1 VRVLK
6 MRREQKKSGK
16 FIYVIVALILIL
28 AVFSTIFAL
37 INATNSNI
45 INRISINNIDVS
57 GLSKNEAEEKLQKII
72 KDIMEEKITLKHGEY
87 EKTVTLKQMELEVD
101 VIDKVYEACT
111 IGRDKNI
118 ISNNYKIL
126 EIMLNGKNLELEF
139 KFNEEIAQSIYNSL
153 DEEWQDKFLENSYFV
168 DGDKLEII
176 RGKTGVI
183 IDKEELEKQIKNL
196 VKEKI
201 QGNKI
206 NEIDIPTITKTPE
219 DIDLEKIK
227 SEIYK
232 EPKDAS
238 YDKAKSKLTPHTDG
252 IDFGISIEEAKEIL
266 KEDKEEYEIP
276 LKITKPEITTEKLG
290 EEAFPETLGSFSTR
304 YDASNKNRS
313 TNVELACEAIDG
325 KILLPGETFSFNGV
339 VGPRSKSKGYLLAGA
354 YSAGELVESYGGGVC
369 QVSTTIYNAALY
381 ANLEIVERY
390 NHSLMV
396 SYVNA
401 GRDATV
407 SYGSRDFKFKNSR
420 NYAIKLKAEAK
431 NGILKIEI
439 LGIKEK
445 EEFEIELTSEVTDT
459 IPCNVK
465 YVYDSSLA
473 PGQEVVQTAGA
484 NGVKSIAYKIVKKNN
499 LIISK
504 TELSR
509 DSYNPITKVVKT
521 GSKV

>member
-1 VRVLK
+1 
-6 MRREQKKSGK
+6 MRREQKKNGK
-16 FIYVIVALILIL
+16 FIYVIVGVLLILG
-28 AVFSTIFAL
+28 VFSTIFAL

-45 INRISINNIDVS
+45 INGISINNIEVS
-57 GLSKNEAEEKLQKII
+57 GLSKSEAEEKLQKII
-72 KDIMEEKITLKHGEY
+72 NDIMEDRIILKHGEH
-87 EKTVTLKQMELEVD
+87 EKIVTLKQMELEVD

-111 IGRDKNI
+111 TGRNGNI

-126 EIMLNGKNLELEF
+126 EIMLNGKNIDLSF
-139 KFNEEIAQSIYNSL
+139 KFNNEIAQSIYNSL
-153 DEEWQDKFLENSYFV
+153 DEEWEDKFIENSYFV
-168 DGDKLEII
+168 DGDKLEVI

-183 IDKEELEKQIKNL
+183 INKEELEKQIKNL

-201 QGNKI
+201 EGKKVKEI
-206 NEIDIPTITKTPE
+206 NIPTITKNPE
-219 DIDLEKIK
+219 EFNLEKIK
-227 SEIYK
+227 TEIYK
-232 EPKDAS
+232 EPKNAS
-238 YDKAKSKLTPHTDG
+238 YDKSTSTLYPHTDG

-290 EEAFPETLGSFSTR
+290 EEAFPNVLGTFSTR

-313 TNVELACEAIDG
+313 TNLELACEAIDG
-325 KILLPGETFSFNGV
+325 KILLPGERFSFNGV
-339 VGPRSKSKGYLLAGA
+339 VGPRTKAKGYLLAGA

-369 QVSTTIYNAALY
+369 QVSTTIYNTALF

-390 NHSLMV
+390 NHSLPV

-420 NYAIKLKAEAK
+420 QYAIKLKAEAK

-445 EEFEIELTSEVTDT
+445 EELEIELTSEVTDT
-459 IPCNVK
+459 IPCTTK
-465 YVYDSSLA
+465 YVHDSSLA
-473 PGQEVVQTAGA
+473 VR
-484 NGVKSIAYKIVKKNN
+484 
-499 LIISK
+499 
-504 TELSR
+504 SR
-509 DSYNPITKVVKT
+509 GSSNT
-521 GSKV
+521 GSKWCKKYSI